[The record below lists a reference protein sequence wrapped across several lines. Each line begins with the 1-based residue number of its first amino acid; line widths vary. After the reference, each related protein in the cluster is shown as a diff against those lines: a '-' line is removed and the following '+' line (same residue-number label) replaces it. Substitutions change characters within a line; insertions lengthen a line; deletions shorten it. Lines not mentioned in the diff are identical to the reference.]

1 MLRDLEKSRISSREH
16 PSPGENTLITV
27 LWMSVSLFPS
37 CPSAYL
43 LDLGTKSRYTWK
55 QGGCPCV
62 AYSLPRMLW
71 PQMLLSAQPCQSE
84 VMVAFLGETTQPLK
98 VITLGTYIMER
109 AGICPHRGHTHI
121 RSMNLPSLD
130 TVFLEAV
137 IIMMLKLEKWLK

>member
-1 MLRDLEKSRISSREH
+1 MVRDLEKSRISSREH
-16 PSPGENTLITV
+16 PSPAENTLITV
-27 LWMSVSLFPS
+27 LWMSVSLFSS

-62 AYSLPRMLW
+62 ACSLPRMLW

-98 VITLGTYIMER
+98 VITLGTYIMEG
-109 AGICPHRGHTHI
+109 AAICPHRGHTHI
-121 RSMNLPSLD
+121 WGMNLPSLD